1 MPMTCAVDTRSDIR
15 RSSTRSWS
23 RQASDEPDAYQVG
36 DTVYLGNTAFLIE
49 EITDTHVNLRDPTL
63 LYPISRVERRDNV

>member
-1 MPMTCAVDTRSDIR
+1 MPPY
-15 RSSTRSWS
+15 
-23 RQASDEPDAYQVG
+23 QAG

-63 LYPISRVERRDNV
+63 LLSDFKGGAAGHV